1 MRYCCNVRI
10 HSLEI
15 RGLCLMK
22 WPTSKM
28 LQDLS
33 YFLNVIKKL
42 LCAYLVF
49 QKYVTFW
56 SVSIWNFMISSKNI
70 CFLRSVLCTYV
81 LSWYEWKGILYVTFF
96 HSRKFIKCFNFFP
109 TKNCIQCFSIFSCLL
124 HIPKAPSIN
133 YVDEFL
139 DFLNPLPPC
148 RLL

>member
-33 YFLNVIKKL
+33 YFLNVIKKNYNVL
-42 LCAYLVF
+42 
-49 QKYVTFW
+49 
-56 SVSIWNFMISSKNI
+56 IWYSKNMSHFEAFQYEI
-70 CFLRSVLCTYV
+70 
-81 LSWYEWKGILYVTFF
+81 SWYQAKISVFSGVYCVLMYFLGMSEKAFVTFF
-96 HSRKFIKCFNFFP
+96 HSWKFIKCFNFFP

-139 DFLNPLPPC
+139 DFLNPPPPM
-148 RLL
+148 